1 MTQKN
6 IKIFINEIY
15 FKPPKKYYAT
25 NKTDVYRIDD
35 IWSLDILDL
44 KDYGPENNKGYR
56 YVLVV
61 IDNFSK
67 FGWTSPLKNKNAQ
80 TIKDSFENILISS
93 KRKPNLIETDRCKEF
108 YNNIFQDFLNKNN
121 IKLYSRNSSYGAVFA
136 ERFNRTIRDLPKKIV
151 FERVDAKWIDVLP
164 TITKQYNNRIH
175 TSTKLSPKDASLK
188 KNEGFVYKN
197 LLDKR
202 KKVKPKFQIN
212 DLVRV
217 ADLKKTFSKGDTTN
231 WSYKL
236 YKIKEIIN
244 DTIPSYKIDNL
255 PERYNESLL
264 KKTDLT
270 LKENNTV
277 MKKLRLDIV

>member
-15 FKPPKKYYAT
+15 SKPPKKNYIT
-25 NKTDVYRIDD
+25 NKTDVYHIDD

-44 KDYGPENNKGYR
+44 KDYGPENNRGYR
-56 YVLVV
+56 YVLVT

-67 FGWTSPLKNKNAQ
+67 FGWTIPLKNKNAQ
-80 TIKDSFENILISS
+80 TIKDSFENILTNS
-93 KRKPNLIETDRCKEF
+93 KRKPNLIETDRGKEF

-136 ERFNRTIRDLPKKIV
+136 ERFNRTIRDLLKKIV
-151 FERVDAKWIDVLP
+151 FEQGDAKWIDILP
-164 TITKQYNNRIH
+164 TITEQYNNRRH

-202 KKVKPKFQIN
+202 KKVKPKYEIG
-212 DLVRV
+212 DLVRT

-231 WSYKL
+231 WSYKM
-236 YKIKEIIN
+236 YKITEIIN

-255 PERYNESLL
+255 KERYNESLL
-264 KKTDLT
+264 KKTELT
-270 LKENNTV
+270 MKENNAV
-277 MKKLRLDIV
+277 MKKLNLN